1 MRDILF
7 TQRALKDLN
16 NIEKGIQNRIL
27 SKLRE
32 YEEDPLKNARKLTN
46 PKIGTYRFR
55 IGDYRIIFDIDG
67 ENIVILRIGHRKDI
81 YK

>member
-32 YEEDPLKNARKLTN
+32 YEEDPLKEVS
-46 PKIGTYRFR
+46 G
-55 IGDYRIIFDIDG
+55 
-67 ENIVILRIGHRKDI
+67 
-81 YK
+81 